1 MSSHCTAL
9 IEEEKENGEGGGA
22 QGTKYSPNNRE
33 KEKEEIQL
41 EPCIITCPWKLEK
54 KTNI

>member
-41 EPCIITCPWKLEK
+41 EPCIITCPWKLGK